1 MIVKKI
7 DEKTMTENDDEYQ
20 MVCVSKQDTGLPCD
34 LWLDSFG
41 KDGKGTRPLPHVDVR
56 MGGRSIAV
64 YLPKDAAAN
73 AATVNAV
80 KEYAK
85 AYAKVIAAHYDRLIT
100 DKQALTLLLK
110 IEQADDKLVID
121 ALWKA

>member
-1 MIVKKI
+1 
-7 DEKTMTENDDEYQ
+7 MTENDDEYQ

-41 KDGKGTRPLPHVDVR
+41 KDGKGKRPLPHVNVR
-56 MGGRSIAV
+56 VGGRSIPV

-73 AATVNAV
+73 AATVDAV
-80 KEYAK
+80 KKYAK
-85 AYAKVIAAHYDRLIT
+85 AYAKVISAHHDRLIT

-110 IEQADDKLVID
+110 IEQADGDLVTD
-121 ALWKA
+121 ALGQAQRFE